1 VVKEVARVTA
11 EQFGHIYIDGV
22 SHNPAKVK
30 RFLSMGD
37 GIHTGDIVIFDSDSD
52 HVLSYIKNA
61 KYAEAEERKLVKQF
75 VRDRALAEAGFDIHS
90 VSDEILSELAEEGV
104 HITSGFDIIVEGGK
118 VQMNP
123 IKKDEIPCGEAY
135 ALEKIAEAVEDRLA
149 AGCQGDPS
157 TCGFLGNADLC
168 LAEWSPGSKY
178 HPFCPKRQRGS
189 TTDVYQEDLDP
200 ELVEVFTH
208 TMKKDMSIL
217 IQSSLKAAIE
227 LYKDVPMSPEKRHAI
242 KGETIAIALW
252 IDHNSTQVMEQA
264 QDLYNLENKKPP
276 LKKEAR

>member
-104 HITSGFDIIVEGGK
+104 HITSGFDIIVEGGNVTMK
-118 VQMNP
+118 TRATDDNTTGVP
-123 IKKDEIPCGEAY
+123 EE
-135 ALEKIAEAVEDRLA
+135 ERLA
-149 AGCQGDPS
+149 SGCQGDPS

-242 KGETIAIALW
+242 KEETIAIALW